1 MCTERETMLRFSL
14 EQARKENQ
22 QLEQFCSERE
32 AALLTRLAE
41 FMAASSQRED
51 RLKTELQQAR
61 AEEAAERE
69 AREAHCEKEQ
79 AAWTIAR
86 ESEAAE
92 ANMQSELH
100 ELQRG
105 TYEPWEWERNH
116 TGLGR
121 WHQGYVSTV
130 PRLEAAKSSCEALDA
145 DPCETA
151 SIKPAEDGHTEALE
165 VYTRTLYD
173 RARSHGSPML
183 LSTLGARCPL
193 PGELRASKL
202 SVMAVL
208 TRRHDLFELLNVGQ
222 PGHEAV
228 RACEPVADQPSA
240 EAMLK
245 ESSQRRMKEQS
256 GVRSSLHPKSQAWEC
271 SEARATWQP
280 KSEQKDEDF
289 KTFSQTTWQPKSEQK
304 DEEFKTFC
312 QKWGMPK
319 ESVTDVLEPLSEE
332 ESKLAMRRFRYVPG
346 ASRPPPEIVFKKFVI
361 SCRMNGFFPTHWAD
375 NERNDWR
382 YAR

>member
-1 MCTERETMLRFSL
+1 MLRFSL
-14 EQARKENQ
+14 EQARKENR

-51 RLKTELQQAR
+51 HLKTELQQAR

-86 ESEAAE
+86 ECEAAE

-105 TYEPWEWERNH
+105 TYEPWEWEGNH
-116 TGLGR
+116 TGRGR

-130 PRLEAAKSSCEALDA
+130 PRLETAKSSCEALDA

-165 VYTRTLYD
+165 AYTRTLYD

-228 RACEPVADQPSA
+228 RACEPVTAQPSA

-289 KTFSQTTWQPKSEQK
+289 KTFSQTTWQPKSEHK

-312 QKWGMPK
+312 QKWGMPR
-319 ESVTDVLEPLSEE
+319 EAVTDVLEPLSEE